1 MASEKL
7 FKGGVE
13 IQNGAFILRVTK
25 DRLQAVVTPKDTK
38 GGGVQ
43 LDQDLL
49 KKELAENGIVGGVLP
64 APEAAGGGS
73 FSVAKGIPPV
83 PGENAKVKMHVKPAI
98 PGPQKADPDKDQV
111 DYRELGTIVNVA
123 KDRLLLE
130 KVAPSQGKAGQ
141 DVFGIGIPAK
151 PGKDSKLKYGKGV
164 TLSPDESKIS
174 AALDGKFVMSEGKP
188 TVLGEHSITGD
199 VDMKVGNIVFGGSN
213 LTISGEVL
221 PGFSVKCRGDIKIGQ
236 GVNNSFVMAGG
247 FLTVLGGVVGEE
259 AKLRAKGDITV
270 DFVENGP
277 KLETAGY
284 LRVNDVL
291 LQAQASVGKDVI
303 ATQGNGTII
312 GGKIIAAGSVHVKE
326 MGCDAEVATEVC
338 VGLVPS
344 LQMKKQKIVEEL
356 GLWSDRLNE
365 VIKNISALEKIK
377 KELAGKFPEDKS
389 TLLAKCRAF
398 MPKAMDK
405 VNFLTEEDKALE
417 LELEQMVNE
426 QVYVYGHLF
435 PGVVVKIGSLVRTI
449 TLEEE
454 QSIIYFDKTSHQILV
469 RKMTREERDA
479 MPS

>member
-13 IQNGAFILRVTK
+13 IQNGSFILMVTK
-25 DRLQAVVTPKDTK
+25 DRLQAVVTPKDVK
-38 GGGVQ
+38 AGAR
-43 LDQDLL
+43 LDHELL
-49 KKELAENGIVGGVLP
+49 QKELAENGIVGGVLP
-64 APEAAGGGS
+64 APESAGGGS
-73 FSVAKGIPPV
+73 FCVAKGAAPD
-83 PGENAKVKMHVKPAI
+83 PGENARVKMHVKPVI
-98 PGPQKADPDKDQV
+98 PGPQRTDPDKDQV
-111 DYRELGTIVNVA
+111 DYRELGSIVNVA

-130 KVAPSQGKAGQ
+130 KISPTQGKAGQ
-141 DVFGIGIPAK
+141 DVFGVSIPAK

-164 TLSPDESKIS
+164 TLSPDETKIF

-188 TVLGEHSITGD
+188 TVFGEHSITGD
-199 VDMKVGNIVFGGSN
+199 VDMKVGNIVFGGAK
-213 LTISGEVL
+213 LTISGEIL
-221 PGFSVKCRGDIKIGQ
+221 PGFSVKCRGDVWIGQ
-236 GVNNSFVMAGG
+236 GVNNSSVMAGG
-247 FLTVLGGVVGEE
+247 ALTVIGGVVGEE

-326 MGCDAEVATEVC
+326 LGCDAEVVTEVC

-344 LQMKKQKIVEEL
+344 LQMKKQKIDDDL
-356 GLWSDRLNE
+356 TLWSDRLNE

-377 KELAGKFPEDKS
+377 KDLAGKLPEDKS
-389 TLLAKCRAF
+389 TLLAKCKTF
-398 MPKAMDK
+398 MPKAMEK
-405 VNFLTEEDKALE
+405 VNLLTEENKDLE

-426 QVYVYGHLF
+426 VVYVYGHLF

-454 QSIIYFDKTSHQILV
+454 QSVVYFDTTTHQILV
-469 RKMTREERDA
+469 RKMTRDERDA
-479 MPS
+479 MPV

>member
-1 MASEKL
+1 
-7 FKGGVE
+7 
-13 IQNGAFILRVTK
+13 
-25 DRLQAVVTPKDTK
+25 
-38 GGGVQ
+38 
-43 LDQDLL
+43 
-49 KKELAENGIVGGVLP
+49 
-64 APEAAGGGS
+64 
-73 FSVAKGIPPV
+73 
-83 PGENAKVKMHVKPAI
+83 
-98 PGPQKADPDKDQV
+98 V
-111 DYRELGTIVNVA
+111 DYRELGSIVNVA

-141 DVFGIGIPAK
+141 DVFGVAIPAK

-164 TLSPDESKIS
+164 TLSPDETKIF
-174 AALDGKFVMSEGKP
+174 AALDGKFVMAEGKP
-188 TVLGEHSITGD
+188 TVFGEHSVTGD
-199 VDMKVGNIVFGGSN
+199 VDMKVGNIVFGGAN
-213 LTISGEVL
+213 LVISGEVL

-236 GVNNSFVMAGG
+236 GINNSAVMAGG
-247 FLTVLGGVVGEE
+247 SLVVMGGVVGEE

-291 LQAQASVGKDVI
+291 LQAHASVGKDVI

-312 GGKIIAAGSVHVKE
+312 GGKIVAAGSVHVKE
-326 MGCDAEVATEVC
+326 LGCDAEVITEIC

-344 LQMKKQKIVEEL
+344 LQLKKQKIDEDL

-377 KELAGKFPEDKS
+377 KELAGKFPEDKA
-389 TLLAKCRAF
+389 TLLAKCRVF
-398 MPKAMDK
+398 MPKAMEK
-405 VNFLTEEDKALE
+405 VNLLTEENQALE

-426 QVYVYGHLF
+426 VVYVYGHLF

-454 QSIIYFDKTSHQILV
+454 QSVIYFDKVSHQILV
-469 RKMTREERDA
+469 RKMSRDEREA
-479 MPS
+479 MPA

>member
-13 IQNGAFILRVTK
+13 IQNGAFILRVSK
-25 DRLQAVVTPKDTK
+25 DRLQAVVTPKDARA
-38 GGGVQ
+38 GVP
-43 LDQDLL
+43 LDNDLL
-49 KKELAENGIVGGVLP
+49 QKELAENGIVGGVLST
-64 APEAAGGGS
+64 PEPAGGGAVV
-73 FSVAKGIPPV
+73 VAKGTPPV
-83 PGENAKVKMHVKPAI
+83 PGENARVKMHVKPVI
-98 PGPQKADPDKDQV
+98 PGPQRTDPDKDQV
-111 DYRELGTIVNVA
+111 DYRELGSIVNVA

-130 KVAPSQGKAGQ
+130 KIAPNLGKAGQ
-141 DVFGIGIPAK
+141 DVFGVGIPAK

-164 TLSPDESKIS
+164 TLSPDEMKIF

-188 TVLGEHSITGD
+188 SVFGEHSITGN
-199 VDMKVGNIVFGGSN
+199 VDMKEGNIVFGGAK
-213 LTISGEVL
+213 LVISGEVL
-221 PGFSVKCRGDIKIGQ
+221 PGFSVKCRGDIWIGQ
-236 GVNNSFVMAGG
+236 GVNNSAVMAGG
-247 FLTVLGGVVGEE
+247 ALTVIGGVVGEE

-291 LQAQASVGKDVI
+291 LQAHASVGKDVV

-312 GGKIIAAGSVHVKE
+312 GGRIVAAGSVHVKE
-326 MGCDAEVATEVC
+326 LGCEAEVVTEVC

-344 LQMKKQKIVEEL
+344 LQMKKQKIDEDLV
-356 GLWSDRLNE
+356 LWSDRLNE

-389 TLLAKCRAF
+389 ILLGKCKGF

-405 VNFLTEEDKALE
+405 VNLLTEENQALE
-417 LELEQMVNE
+417 LELEQMVDE
-426 QVYVYGHLF
+426 PVYVYGRLF
-435 PGVVVKIGSLVRTI
+435 PGVVVKIGSLARTI

-454 QSIIYFDKTSHQILV
+454 QSVVYFDKVSHQILV
-469 RKMTREERDA
+469 RKMNRNERDA
-479 MPS
+479 MPV

>member
-13 IQNGAFILRVTK
+13 IQNGTFILRVTK
-25 DRLQAVVTPKDTK
+25 DRLQAVVTPKDLK
-38 GGGVQ
+38 AGVP
-43 LDQDLL
+43 LDQGLL
-49 KKELAENGIVGGVLP
+49 QKELAENGIVGGVLP
-64 APEAAGGGS
+64 TPESAGGGS
-73 FSVAKGIPPV
+73 FIAAKGVPPV
-83 PGENAKVKMHVKPAI
+83 PGENARVKMHVKPVI
-98 PGPQKADPDKDQV
+98 PGPQRSDPDKDQV
-111 DYRELGTIVNVA
+111 DYRELGSIVNVA

-141 DVFGIGIPAK
+141 DVFGVAIQAK

-164 TLSPDESKIS
+164 TLSPDETKIF
-174 AALDGKFVMSEGKP
+174 AALDGKFVMAEGKP
-188 TVLGEHSITGD
+188 TVFGEHSVTGD
-199 VDMKVGNIVFGGSN
+199 VDMKVGNIVFGGAT

-236 GVNNSFVMAGG
+236 GINNSAVMAGG
-247 FLTVLGGVVGEE
+247 SLTVMGGVVGEE

-291 LQAQASVGKDVI
+291 LQAHASVGRDVI

-312 GGKIIAAGSVHVKE
+312 GGKIVAAGSVHVKE
-326 MGCDAEVATEVC
+326 LGCDAEVITEIC

-344 LQMKKQKIVEEL
+344 LQLKKQKIDEEL
-356 GLWSDRLNE
+356 VLWSDRLNE

-389 TLLAKCRAF
+389 TLLAKCRVF
-398 MPKAMDK
+398 MPKAMEK
-405 VNFLTEEDKALE
+405 VNLLTEENQALE

-426 QVYVYGHLF
+426 VVYVYGHLF
-435 PGVVVKIGSLVRTI
+435 PGVVVKIGPLVRTI

-454 QSIIYFDKTSHQILV
+454 QSVVYFDKVSHQILV
-469 RKMTREERDA
+469 RKMSRDEREA
-479 MPS
+479 MPA

>member
-25 DRLQAVVTPKDTK
+25 DRLQAVVTPKDLK
-38 GGGVQ
+38 AGVP
-43 LDQDLL
+43 LDQGVLQR
-49 KKELAENGIVGGVLP
+49 ELAENGIVGGVLP
-64 APEAAGGGS
+64 TPEPAGGGS
-73 FSVAKGIPPV
+73 FAVAKGVPPV
-83 PGENAKVKMHVKPAI
+83 PGENARVKMHVKPVI
-98 PGPQKADPDKDQV
+98 PGPQRSDPDKDQV
-111 DYRELGTIVNVA
+111 DYRELGSIVNVA

-130 KVAPSQGKAGQ
+130 KVAPSSGKAGR
-141 DVFGIGIPAK
+141 DIFGVDIPAK

-164 TLSPDESKIS
+164 ALSPDETKIF
-174 AALDGKFVMSEGKP
+174 AALDGKFVMAEGKP
-188 TVLGEHSITGD
+188 TVFGEHSVTGD
-199 VDMKVGNIVFGGSN
+199 VDMKVGNIVFGGAN
-213 LTISGEVL
+213 LVISGEVL

-236 GVNNSFVMAGG
+236 GINNSAVMAGG
-247 FLTVLGGVVGEE
+247 SLVVMGGVVGEE

-277 KLETAGY
+277 KLETAGF

-291 LQAQASVGKDVI
+291 LQAHASVGKDVI

-312 GGKIIAAGSVHVKE
+312 GGKIVAAGSVHVKE
-326 MGCDAEVATEVC
+326 LGCDAEVITEIC

-344 LQMKKQKIVEEL
+344 LQLKKQKIDEDL

-377 KELAGKFPEDKS
+377 KELAGKFPEDKA
-389 TLLAKCRAF
+389 TLLAKCRVF
-398 MPKAMDK
+398 MPKAMEK
-405 VNFLTEEDKALE
+405 VNLLTEENQALE

-426 QVYVYGHLF
+426 VVYVYGHLF

-454 QSIIYFDKTSHQILV
+454 QSVIYFDKVSHQILV
-469 RKMTREERDA
+469 RKMSRDEREA
-479 MPS
+479 MPA

>member
-25 DRLQAVVTPKDTK
+25 DRLQAVVTPKDAK
-38 GGGVQ
+38 AGAQ
-43 LDQDLL
+43 LDHDLL
-49 KKELAENGIVGGVLP
+49 QKEIAENGIVGGVLP
-64 APEAAGGGS
+64 APESVGGGS
-73 FSVAKGIPPV
+73 FCVAKGVPPA
-83 PGENAKVKMHVKPAI
+83 PGENARVKMHVKPAT
-98 PGPQKADPDKDQV
+98 PGPQKTDPDKDQV
-111 DYRELGTIVNVA
+111 DYRELGSIVNVA

-130 KVAPSQGKAGQ
+130 KVAPSLGKAGQ
-141 DVFGIGIPAK
+141 DVFGVGIPAK

-164 TLSPDESKIS
+164 TLSSDEMQIF

-188 TVLGEHSITGD
+188 TVFGEHSITGD
-199 VDMKVGNIVFGGSN
+199 VDMKVGNIVFGGSK

-221 PGFSVKCRGDIKIGQ
+221 PGFSVKCRGDIWIGQ
-236 GVNNSFVMAGG
+236 GINNSAVMAGG
-247 FLTVLGGVVGEE
+247 SLTVIGGVVGEE
-259 AKLRAKGDITV
+259 SKLRAKGDITV

-277 KLETAGY
+277 KLETASY

-291 LQAQASVGKDVI
+291 LQAQVSVGKDVI

-312 GGKIIAAGSVHVKE
+312 GGKIVAAGSVHVKE
-326 MGCDAEVATEVC
+326 LGCEAEVITEVC

-344 LQMKKQKIVEEL
+344 LQIKKQKIDEEL

-377 KELAGKFPEDKS
+377 KELAAKFPEEKS
-389 TLLAKCRAF
+389 TLLAKCKAF
-398 MPKAMDK
+398 MPKAMEK
-405 VNFLTEEDKALE
+405 VTLLTEENKDLE
-417 LELEQMVNE
+417 VELEQMVNE
-426 QVYVYGHLF
+426 VVYVYGHLF

-454 QSIIYFDKTSHQILV
+454 QSVIFFDKTVHQILV
-469 RKMTREERDA
+469 RKMNRDERDA
-479 MPS
+479 MPA

>member
-13 IQNGAFILRVTK
+13 IQNGTFILRVTK
-25 DRLQAVVTPKDTK
+25 DRLQAVVTPKDLK
-38 GGGVQ
+38 AGVP
-43 LDQDLL
+43 LDQGLL
-49 KKELAENGIVGGVLP
+49 QKELAENGIVGGVLP
-64 APEAAGGGS
+64 TPESAGGGS
-73 FSVAKGIPPV
+73 FIAAKGVPPV
-83 PGENAKVKMHVKPAI
+83 PGENARVKMHVKPVI
-98 PGPQKADPDKDQV
+98 PGPQRSDPDKDQV
-111 DYRELGTIVNVA
+111 DYRELGSIVNVA

-141 DVFGIGIPAK
+141 DVFGVAIPAK

-164 TLSPDESKIS
+164 TLSPDETKIF
-174 AALDGKFVMSEGKP
+174 AALDGKFVMAEGKP
-188 TVLGEHSITGD
+188 TVFGEHSVTGD
-199 VDMKVGNIVFGGSN
+199 VDMKVGNIVFGGAT

-236 GVNNSFVMAGG
+236 GINNSAVMAGG
-247 FLTVLGGVVGEE
+247 SLTVMGGVVGEE

-291 LQAQASVGKDVI
+291 LQANASVGKDVI
-303 ATQGNGTII
+303 ATLGNGTII
-312 GGKIIAAGSVHVKE
+312 GGKIVAAGSVHVKE
-326 MGCDAEVATEVC
+326 LGCDAEVITEIC

-344 LQMKKQKIVEEL
+344 LQLKKQKIDEEL
-356 GLWSDRLNE
+356 VLWSDRLNE

-377 KELAGKFPEDKS
+377 KELAGKFPEDKN
-389 TLLAKCRAF
+389 TLLAKCKVF
-398 MPKAMDK
+398 MPKAMER
-405 VNFLTEEDKALE
+405 VNLLTEENQALE

-426 QVYVYGHLF
+426 VVYVYGHLF
-435 PGVVVKIGSLVRTI
+435 PGVVVKIGPLVRTI

-454 QSIIYFDKTSHQILV
+454 QSVIYFDKVNHQILV
-469 RKMTREERDA
+469 RKMSRDEREA

>member
-25 DRLQAVVTPKDTK
+25 DRLQAVVTPKDARA
-38 GGGVQ
+38 GVQ
-43 LDQDLL
+43 LDNDLL
-49 KKELAENGIVGGVLP
+49 QKELAENGIVGGVLP
-64 APEAAGGGS
+64 TPESAGGGS
-73 FSVAKGIPPV
+73 FLAAKGAPPV
-83 PGENAKVKMHVKPAI
+83 PGENARVKMHVKPAI
-98 PGPQKADPDKDQV
+98 PGPQRTDPDKDQV
-111 DYRELGTIVNVA
+111 DYRELGSIVNVA

-130 KVAPSQGKAGQ
+130 KVAPSLGKAGQ
-141 DVFGIGIPAK
+141 DVFGVGIPAK

-164 TLSPDESKIS
+164 TLSPDESKIF
-174 AALDGKFVMSEGKP
+174 AALDGKFVMAEGKP
-188 TVLGEHSITGD
+188 TVFGEHSITGD
-199 VDMKVGNIVFGGSN
+199 VDMKVGNIVFGGAK

-221 PGFSVKCRGDIKIGQ
+221 PGFSVKCRGDVWIGQ
-236 GVNNSFVMAGG
+236 GVNNSSIMAGG
-247 FLTVLGGVVGEE
+247 ALTVIGGVVGEE
-259 AKLRAKGDITV
+259 ARLRAKGDITV

-277 KLETAGY
+277 KLETASY

-291 LQAQASVGKDVI
+291 LQAHASVGKDVI

-326 MGCDAEVATEVC
+326 LGCEAEVVTEVC

-344 LQMKKQKIVEEL
+344 LQMKKQKIDEEL
-356 GLWSDRLNE
+356 VLWSDRLNE

-377 KELAGKFPEDKS
+377 KELAGKFPEEKS
-389 TLLAKCRAF
+389 ILLGKCKAF
-398 MPKAMDK
+398 MPKAMEK
-405 VNFLTEEDKALE
+405 VNLLTEENKELE

-426 QVYVYGHLF
+426 VVYVYGHLF

-454 QSIIYFDKTSHQILV
+454 QSVIYFDPVSHQILV
-469 RKMTREERDA
+469 RKMSRDEREA
-479 MPS
+479 MPV

>member
-25 DRLQAVVTPKDTK
+25 DRIQAVVTPKDARA
-38 GGGVQ
+38 GAQ
-43 LDQDLL
+43 LDHDLL
-49 KKELAENGIVGGVLP
+49 QKELVENGIVGGVLP
-64 APEAAGGGS
+64 TPEPAGGGS
-73 FSVAKGIPPV
+73 FCVAKGSPPV
-83 PGENAKVKMHVKPAI
+83 PGENARVKMHVKPAI
-98 PGPQKADPDKDQV
+98 PGPQRTDPDKDQV
-111 DYRELGTIVNVA
+111 DYRELGSIVNVA

-130 KVAPSQGKAGQ
+130 KIAPSLGSAGQ
-141 DVFGIGIPAK
+141 DVFGVGIPAK

-164 TLSPDESKIS
+164 TLSSDETKIF

-199 VDMKVGNIVFGGSN
+199 VDMKVGNIVFGGAK
-213 LTISGEVL
+213 LTISGEIL
-221 PGFSVKCRGDIKIGQ
+221 PGFSVKCRGDIWIGQ
-236 GVNNSFVMAGG
+236 GVNNSSVMAGG
-247 FLTVLGGVVGEE
+247 ALTVIGGVVGEE
-259 AKLRAKGDITV
+259 ARLRAKGDIIV

-277 KLETAGY
+277 KLETASY

-291 LQAQASVGKDVI
+291 LQANASVGKDVI

-326 MGCDAEVATEVC
+326 LGCDAEVVTEVC

-344 LQMKKQKIVEEL
+344 MQMKKQKIDEEL
-356 GLWSDRLNE
+356 VLWSDRLNE

-377 KELAGKFPEDKS
+377 KELAGKFPEDKG
-389 TLLAKCRAF
+389 TLLAKCKAF

-405 VNFLTEEDKALE
+405 VNLLTEENQALE

-426 QVYVYGHLF
+426 QVYVYGRLF
-435 PGVVVKIGSLVRTI
+435 PGVVVKIGSLARTI

-454 QSIIYFDKTSHQILV
+454 QSVIYFDQTGHQILV
-469 RKMTREERDA
+469 RKMTRDERDS
-479 MPS
+479 MPT

>member
-25 DRLQAVVTPKDTK
+25 DRLQAVVTPKDAK
-38 GGGVQ
+38 AGAQ
-43 LDQDLL
+43 LDHGLL
-49 KKELAENGIVGGVLP
+49 KKELAENGIVGGVLST
-64 APEAAGGGS
+64 PESTGGGS
-73 FSVAKGIPPV
+73 FTVAKGVAPA
-83 PGENAKVKMHVKPAI
+83 PGENARVKMHVKPVI
-98 PGPQKADPDKDQV
+98 PGPQRTDPDKDQV
-111 DYRELGTIVNVA
+111 DYRELGSIVNVA

-130 KVAPSQGKAGQ
+130 KVAPSLGKAGQ
-141 DVFGIGIPAK
+141 DVFGVDIPSK

-164 TLSPDESKIS
+164 TLSPDEMKIF
-174 AALDGKFVMSEGKP
+174 AALDGKFVMAEGKP
-188 TVLGEHSITGD
+188 TVFGEHSVTGD
-199 VDMKVGNIVFGGSN
+199 VDMKVGNIVFGGSS
-213 LTISGEVL
+213 LVISGEVL
-221 PGFSVKCRGDIKIGQ
+221 PGFSVKCRGDIRIGQ
-236 GVNNSFVMAGG
+236 GINNSAVMAGG
-247 FLTVLGGVVGEE
+247 SLTVMGGVVGEE

-312 GGKIIAAGSVHVKE
+312 GGKIVAAGSVHVKE
-326 MGCDAEVATEVC
+326 LGCDAEVITEVC

-344 LQMKKQKIVEEL
+344 LQMKKQKIDEEL

-389 TLLAKCRAF
+389 TLLAKCKVF
-398 MPKAMDK
+398 MPKAMEK
-405 VNFLTEEDKALE
+405 VTLLTEENKALE

-426 QVYVYGHLF
+426 VVYVYGHLF

-454 QSIIYFDKTSHQILV
+454 QSVIYFDKVSHQILV
-469 RKMTREERDA
+469 RKMNRDEREA
-479 MPS
+479 MPA

>member
-25 DRLQAVVTPKDTK
+25 DRLQAVVTMKDAK
-38 GGGVQ
+38 AGVQ
-43 LDQDLL
+43 LDNNLL
-49 KKELAENGIVGGVLP
+49 QKELAENGIVGGLLP
-64 APEAAGGGS
+64 APESTGGGS
-73 FSVAKGIPPV
+73 FIVAKGIPPAM
-83 PGENAKVKMHVKPAI
+83 GDNARVKMHVKPAI
-98 PGPQKADPDKDQV
+98 PGPQRTDPDTDQV
-111 DYRELGTIVNVA
+111 DFRELGTIVNVA

-130 KVAPSQGKAGQ
+130 KIAPTQGKAGQ
-141 DVFGIGIPAK
+141 DVFGVGIPAK

-164 TLSPDESKIS
+164 TLSPDETKIF
-174 AALDGKFVMSEGKP
+174 AALDGKFVMAEGKP
-188 TVLGEHSITGD
+188 TVFGEHSVTGD
-199 VDMKVGNIVFGGSN
+199 VDMKVGNIVFGGSK

-221 PGFSVKCRGDIKIGQ
+221 PGFSVKCRGDIWIGQ
-236 GVNNSFVMAGG
+236 GVNNSSVMAGG
-247 FLTVLGGVVGEE
+247 ALTVIGGVVGEE

-277 KLETAGY
+277 KLETASY

-291 LQAQASVGKDVI
+291 LQANASVGKEVI

-326 MGCDAEVATEVC
+326 LGCEAEVVTEVC

-344 LQMKKQKIVEEL
+344 LQMKKQKIDEEL

-377 KELAGKFPEDKS
+377 KELAAKFPADKS
-389 TLLAKCRAF
+389 TLLAKCKSF

-405 VNFLTEEDKALE
+405 VNLLTEENQALE

-426 QVYVYGHLF
+426 VVYVYGRLF

-449 TLEEE
+449 TLEED
-454 QSIIYFDKTSHQILV
+454 QSVVYFDPISHQILV
-469 RKMTREERDA
+469 RKMTRDERDA
-479 MPS
+479 MPA

>member
-13 IQNGAFILRVTK
+13 IQDGAFILRVTK
-25 DRLQAVVTPKDTK
+25 DRLQAVVTPKDVK
-38 GGGVQ
+38 AGAQ
-43 LDQDLL
+43 LDYDLL
-49 KKELAENGIVGGVLP
+49 QKELAENGIVGGVLP
-64 APEAAGGGS
+64 TPESAGGGS
-73 FSVAKGIPPV
+73 FLVAKGVAPM
-83 PGENAKVKMHVKPAI
+83 PGENARVKMHVKPAI
-98 PGPQKADPDKDQV
+98 PGPQRTDPDKDQV
-111 DYRELGTIVNVA
+111 DYRELGSIVNVA

-141 DVFGIGIPAK
+141 DVFGVGISAK

-164 TLSPDESKIS
+164 TISSDEMKIF
-174 AALDGKFVMSEGKP
+174 AALDGKFVMAEGKP
-188 TVLGEHSITGD
+188 TVFGEHSITGD
-199 VDMKVGNIVFGGSN
+199 VDMKVGNIVFGGSK

-221 PGFSVKCRGDIKIGQ
+221 PGFSVKCRGDIWIGQ
-236 GVNNSFVMAGG
+236 GINNSSVMAGG
-247 FLTVLGGVVGEE
+247 ALTVIGGVVGEE

-291 LQAQASVGKDVI
+291 LQANASVGKDVV

-326 MGCDAEVATEVC
+326 LGCEAEVVTEVC

-344 LQMKKQKIVEEL
+344 LQMKKQKIDEDL
-356 GLWSDRLNE
+356 GLWSNRLNE

-377 KELAGKFPEDKS
+377 KELAGKLPEEKN
-389 TLLAKCRAF
+389 TLLVKCRAF
-398 MPKAMDK
+398 MPKAMEK
-405 VNFLTEEDKALE
+405 VNLLTEENKELE

-426 QVYVYGHLF
+426 VVYVYGHLF

-454 QSIIYFDKTSHQILV
+454 QSVIYFDKESHQILV
-469 RKMTREERDA
+469 RKMNRNERDA
-479 MPS
+479 MPA